1 MKDLEYWS
9 QSLKLLNW
17 LDENSMM
24 DMGEDVYR
32 AEVFAAFLYLAAG
45 GEKGYRLVQIK
56 RSYLPDEKKHKT
68 VTNEERNTKS
78 GVTV

>member
-1 MKDLEYWS
+1 
-9 QSLKLLNW
+9 
-17 LDENSMM
+17 MM

-56 RSYLPDEKKHKT
+56 RSYLPDEKKLYKT